1 MIKEFE
7 AAIADF
13 ERALRTVPDEDW
25 ESSVWE
31 VKQTDPW
38 MWPAPGVEPIPVR
51 TLASI
56 QRQSAFWVVAYH
68 CLFFLDQ
75 YSAAEFS
82 MPTAFAPARGG
93 PEELPFPA
101 ADGAAPLPGSP
112 ISREVLLGYLDF
124 GRRQLQERIGQVD
137 MAAQIGPYHP
147 HAGKTLDDLYQVNL
161 NHVREHG
168 GQLLAFAISR
178 AEGDP
183 TSG

>member
-1 MIKEFE
+1 MTMIDEFE
-7 AAIADF
+7 SAIDDL
-13 ERALRTVPDEDW
+13 ERALSSVPDGHW
-25 ESSVWE
+25 QSSVWE

-38 MWPAPGVEPIPVR
+38 MWPEPGVEPIPAR

-82 MPTAFAPARGG
+82 MPTSFVEARGG

-101 ADGAAPLPGSP
+101 ADGAAPLPGP
-112 ISREVLLGYLDF
+112 PMSREALLGYLDF
-124 GRRQLQERIGQVD
+124 GRCQLHERIGLMD
-137 MAAQIGPYHP
+137 MAAEIGLYHP
-147 HAGKTLDDLYQVNL
+147 HAGKTLGDLYQVNL

-168 GQLLAFAISR
+168 GQLLEFAASKT
-178 AEGDP
+178 EK
-183 TSG
+183 